1 MLGNPVMVTTQGLTI
16 LLLVLCITY
25 ITQTA
30 PLNISFP
37 DFQNQF
43 TKQISESLK
52 EVKWGCTKETKC
64 YKNIDLITKTVG
76 NGTTNI
82 KWGRC
87 KRGTE
92 CHYLKKLLKILLE
105 SLGMKNP
112 PFMKKKNGNSRK
124 NHKAGK

>member
-30 PLNISFP
+30 L

-43 TKQISESLK
+43 TKQTSESLK

-76 NGTTNI
+76 NGTMNI

-105 SLGMKNP
+105 NLGMKNP

-124 NHKAGK
+124 SHKAGK

>member
-37 DFQNQF
+37 DIQNQF
-43 TKQISESLK
+43 TKEISDLLK

-64 YKNIDLITKTVG
+64 SEKIDL
-76 NGTTNI
+76 
-82 KWGRC
+82 
-87 KRGTE
+87 
-92 CHYLKKLLKILLE
+92 LKKFEEKEVKQGCFKGSKYYEISLISLKRLQRRNFMYGAVPRE
-105 SLGMKNP
+105 DSVMK
-112 PFMKKKNGNSRK
+112 
-124 NHKAGK
+124 